1 MEIEEPMTL
10 VQLIARLTELN
21 REHGDLP
28 VSVAFDMGTGTDAV
42 TYAEVANDYW
52 SKKPKVFIGG
62 MA

>member
-1 MEIEEPMTL
+1 MTIEEPMTL

-28 VSVAFDMGTGTDAV
+28 VLIAFDMGTGTDEV
-42 TYAEVANDYW
+42 TYVEVADNYW